1 MPNWCYNHL
10 TVQAEGEWNEDP
22 EVIEENQTQAQAE
35 LLKFKKENFKDLGED
50 NDTQVLTF
58 NAAVPMP
65 DTLRI
70 TSGTTTDRAIA
81 YLLAKTK
88 DDYTE
93 IDKIAG
99 YQFAPKHYSFKKG
112 DEINLKR
119 LKILKVMEK
128 EVTKSEIEE
137 GEKALL
143 NEKMYG
149 HKDWYNWS
157 IDNWGTKWDA
167 GESET
172 NHDTEN
178 ELHVSFDTAWS
189 PPTPW
194 LQKVTEK
201 YKLLKFTLE
210 YTEEGMGFEG
220 KTFARNG
227 EMQDNCMQVNYPD
240 RFFD

>member
-1 MPNWCYNHL
+1 MPNWCYNNL
-10 TVQAEGEWNEDP
+10 LVEAEGEWNEDP
-22 EVIEENQTQAQAE
+22 EVIEENQTEAQAE
-35 LLKFKKENFKDLGED
+35 LLKFKKENLKYLGE
-50 NDTQVLTF
+50 NENTKVLTF
-58 NAAVPMP
+58 NGTVPMP

-70 TSGTTTDRAIA
+70 TSGSTTDRAIA
-81 YLLAKTK
+81 YLLAKK
-88 DDYTE
+88 DDYSE
-93 IDKIAG
+93 IDKIAE
-99 YQFAPKHYSFKKG
+99 YAFAPKAYGFKVG

-119 LKILKVMEK
+119 VKILKAMEK

-157 IDNWGTKWDA
+157 VDNWGTKWDA
-167 GESET
+167 CDSVT
-172 NHDTEN
+172 NNDTEN
-178 ELHVSFDTAWS
+178 ELHLGFDTAWS

-227 EMQDNCMQVNYPD
+227 EMEDNCMQVNYPD